1 MIHYVNLGTAK
12 TGTTWLYNNLI
23 KSDQIDYQGEK
34 EPAVSLLSNVDT
46 YKLYFS
52 AYSFSLNF
60 NPNLWSL
67 DYDQIE
73 FIKKYA
79 SYITI
84 ILRNPYSYAN
94 SMYNFH
100 ASTNEDAEYFQSITQ
115 SLDYVGILK
124 RWQSEKL
131 KVLFYDDLEYNPQ
144 EFVNGITKYVG
155 LNEVLVDTAPSNVTA
170 YKRNIN
176 LDSKS
181 KHQLEY
187 NIKNLE
193 DFINKDLGHWYNVQ
207 T

>member
-1 MIHYVNLGTAK
+1 
-12 TGTTWLYNNLI
+12 
-23 KSDQIDYQGEK
+23 
-34 EPAVSLLSNVDT
+34 
-46 YKLYFS
+46 
-52 AYSFSLNF
+52 
-60 NPNLWSL
+60 
-67 DYDQIE
+67 
-73 FIKKYA
+73 
-79 SYITI
+79 
-84 ILRNPYSYAN
+84 
-94 SMYNFH
+94 MYNFH

>member
-12 TGTTWLYNNLI
+12 TGTTWLYHNLI

-34 EPAVSLLSNVDT
+34 EPTIYMLSNVDD
-46 YKLYFS
+46 YKSYFS
-52 AYSFSLNF
+52 AYNFSLNF
-60 NPNLWSL
+60 NTNLWSI

-73 FIKKYA
+73 FIKNYA

-100 ASTNEDAEYFQSITQ
+100 ASANEDAEYFQSITQ
-115 SLDYVGILK
+115 HLDYVGILK

-131 KVLFYDDLEYNPQ
+131 KVLFYDDLENNPQ

-155 LNEVLVDTAPSNVTA
+155 LTDVLVDHAPRNATA
-170 YKRNIN
+170 YERNIN

-181 KHQLEY
+181 KHQLQY
-187 NIKNLE
+187 NIKTLE
-193 DFINKDLGHWYNVQ
+193 DFLNKDLGHWYNV
-207 T
+207 